1 VLKWRN
7 LLKFS
12 VLVKM
17 PPSKLSANKTAFYNT
32 GGGLSIQGFF
42 AQSAD
47 GDQAFCWTFSSAY
60 GKKHPN
66 VNDYYLVRTNQQT

>member
-7 LLKFS
+7 LQNFS

-32 GGGLSIQGFF
+32 GGGLPIQGFF
-42 AQSAD
+42 AQGAGGQTGTKLSA
-47 GDQAFCWTFSSAY
+47 GHFPVPMV
-60 GKKHPN
+60 KII
-66 VNDYYLVRTNQQT
+66 LM